1 MINKFPADQKR
12 TCHAVKQLSFLFL
25 LFYDMFYSASPYSA
39 FFTSG
44 LLSANEYPSSN
55 DSLRRGSLPVTVSSY
70 HSANMNDDGSVF
82 YFSMQPKGNPKE
94 SRSFLSLDLAES
106 YSVRSASLK
115 RKAQPYVSV
124 DPFRLGLMFDRISM
138 VESAF
143 GFMPAAKPVP
153 STALPAIPQNRVL
166 NSYTN
171 STGMSISKFAPIRR
185 RGTYNTTSTVS
196 TGYRRVKRNDAL
208 ARLEGRTR
216 PPTPNFMCL
225 DDEDDEG
232 DDWDVVQHASP
243 VDIASPQ
250 DHHHTSATSLTT
262 LMSVMMEDENI
273 ILPSSPAEKSR
284 ASSTQSYHSAIT
296 NSTRSSSSGK
306 KRARASSWLPLRSFI
321 DLEDAPGSAPWR
333 SFIEI
338 SALS

>member
-1 MINKFPADQKR
+1 MINKSP
-12 TCHAVKQLSFLFL
+12 KQTKNGLVTPLNSSFFLFD
-25 LFYDMFYSASPYSA
+25 DMFYSSPYSA

-44 LLSANEYPSSN
+44 LLSVNEYPSSN
-55 DSLRRGSLPVTVSSY
+55 DSLRRGSLPVTVNSC
-70 HSANMNDDGSVF
+70 HSVNVNDDGSVF
-82 YFSMQPKGNPKE
+82 YFSMQPKRNLKE

-124 DPFRLGLMFDRISM
+124 NPFRLGLIFDRIST

-153 STALPAIPQNRVL
+153 STALPAIPKNRVL
-166 NSYTN
+166 NSYT
-171 STGMSISKFAPIRR
+171 GMSISKYAPIRR
-185 RGTYNTTSTVS
+185 RGTYNTSSTVS

-216 PPTPNFMCL
+216 PPTPNFMHL

-232 DDWDVVQHASP
+232 DDWDIVQHASP

-250 DHHHTSATSLTT
+250 DHHHTTATSLTT

-296 NSTRSSSSGK
+296 NNTRSSSSGK